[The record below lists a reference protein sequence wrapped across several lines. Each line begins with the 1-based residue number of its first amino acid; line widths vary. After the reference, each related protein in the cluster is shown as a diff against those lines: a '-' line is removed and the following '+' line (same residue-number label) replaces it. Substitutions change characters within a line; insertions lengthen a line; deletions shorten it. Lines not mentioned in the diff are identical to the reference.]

1 MSKLP
6 DSEIEQWVLKEIGL
20 TTRGPQEIC
29 VLSHNAVVTLRGTVK
44 SNDKKWAVDR
54 AAQIAKGVV
63 CVINDI
69 KVELFAKSS
78 PTDVREKSSWM
89 RRARIPS
96 HHPANMQ
103 SPSRRNVKP
112 ASEP

>member
-20 TTRGPQEIC
+20 TTKGSREIC
-29 VLSHNAVVTLRGTVK
+29 VSSHNAVVTLRGTVK
-44 SNDKKWAVDR
+44 SNDQKWAVDR

-78 PTDVREKSSWM
+78 SSDPKDKPFSK
-89 RRARIPS
+89 RHTRVPS
-96 HHPANMQ
+96 HHAARLQ
-103 SPSRRNVKP
+103 SPSRRSVEP
-112 ASEP
+112 AREQ

>member
-6 DSEIEQWVLKEIGL
+6 DSEIEQWVLREIDL
-20 TTRGPQEIC
+20 TTRGSREIC

-44 SNDKKWAVDR
+44 SNDQKWAIDR
-54 AAQIAKGVV
+54 AAQIAKGVL

-78 PTDVREKSSWM
+78 ATDVKEKSAWK
-89 RRARIPS
+89 RRPRIPP
-96 HHPANMQ
+96 HPPANVQ
-103 SPSRRNVKP
+103 SPSRRNVKS
-112 ASEP
+112 ASGQ